1 MKAPVKAL
9 MKMMGNFNVDDFR
22 EPLLEWLDLDSS
34 HRVTSINN
42 RSRVELGLGPGL

>member
-1 MKAPVKAL
+1 MPAAQHRL
-9 MKMMGNFNVDDFR
+9 HVDDFR

-34 HRVTSINN
+34 HRETFINN